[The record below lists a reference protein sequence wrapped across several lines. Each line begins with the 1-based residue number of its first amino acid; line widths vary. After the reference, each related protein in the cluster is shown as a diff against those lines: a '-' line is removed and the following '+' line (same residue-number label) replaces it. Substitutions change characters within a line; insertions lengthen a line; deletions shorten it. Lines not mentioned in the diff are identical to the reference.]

1 MIFTIDPLD
10 FTNEPLKTSIK
21 LYGPIKLFLIFDS
34 KSSGLEI
41 PAKFIIESIDLN
53 FFFNSCLREIN
64 LILLF
69 KSIL

>member
-10 FTNEPLKTSIK
+10 FTNGSLKTSIK
-21 LYGPIKLFLIFDS
+21 LYGPIKLFLIFNS

-53 FFFNSCLREIN
+53 FFNSCLRN
-64 LILLF
+64 
-69 KSIL
+69 